1 MRSCAR
7 WAVVVFGSL
16 LSISGSAEAK
26 RIPAFARKYR
36 VSCALCHVAPPKL
49 NSFGETFAAN
59 GFEFTPG
66 EEPRDTIGTGDA
78 LLRLQSTLPLAV
90 RYDAYVQ
97 ALSRPTGGQVA
108 VDFQTPWVIKLLSGG
123 QVADKVSYYTYFL
136 MTERGEVAGLEDA
149 YLQFTDVAGSG
160 VSVIAGQFQVSD
172 PLFKRELRLEYEDY
186 HAYRVRVGLA
196 TADLTY
202 DRGFMGL
209 LSPWSGSDI
218 AVELVAG
225 QGLNQANPNRQF
237 DTDDAKSTLVRFS
250 QDVGPVRLG
259 AFGYFGYERAA
270 GARNR
275 ISIWGPDATVPLGNA
290 GELNAQYL
298 RRSDSDPFFGTC
310 SVATP
315 CPGNATS
322 PFGTTVNS
330 GFAEAILWPGGPTGR
345 FFLVGL
351 YNWVDSDQQVVS
363 LRLGEQERD
372 PPYLS
377 EYRTGSAGLQYLYR
391 RNVRMLGEAQWDF
404 VQDQLRFVVG
414 AMVAF

>member
-1 MRSCAR
+1 
-7 WAVVVFGSL
+7 VVLVAL
-16 LSISGSAEAK
+16 VAISGIAEAN

-78 LLRLQSTLPLAV
+78 LLRLQSTLPLAI
-90 RYDAYVQ
+90 RYDTYIQ
-97 ALSRPTGGQVA
+97 ALSRPSGGQVA
-108 VDFQTPWVIKLLSGG
+108 VDFQTPWLIKLLSGG

-136 MTERGEVAGLEDA
+136 LTEQGEVEGLEDA
-149 YLQFTDVAGSG
+149 YLQFTDIAGSG
-160 VSVIAGQFQVSD
+160 VSVVAGQFQISD

-186 HAYRVRVGLA
+186 HAYRVRVGQA
-196 TADLTY
+196 RADLTY
-202 DRGFMGL
+202 DRGFMAL
-209 LSPWSGSDI
+209 YSPWSGGDL
-218 AVELVAG
+218 AVELVSG
-225 QGLNQANPNRQF
+225 RGLDPATVNRQY

-250 QDVGPVRLG
+250 QDIGPVRVG
-259 AFGYFGYERAA
+259 AFGYFGYEKD
-270 GARNR
+270 GGGVRNKT
-275 ISIWGPDATVPLGNA
+275 SMWGPDATIPLGGV
-290 GELNAQYL
+290 GELNAQYV
-298 RRSDSDPFFGTC
+298 RRSDTDPFFGSC

-315 CPGNATS
+315 CPGNATA
-322 PFGTTVNS
+322 PFGTMVNS
-330 GFAEAILWPGGPTGR
+330 GLAEAILWPTGPTGR

-363 LRLGEQERD
+363 LRLGEQELD

-377 EYRTGSAGLQYLYR
+377 EYRTASAGLQYLYR

-404 VQDQLRFVVG
+404 VRDQARFVLG